1 MQGKIKRAVKVATLA
16 LPVNVH
22 LYMVGNCM

>member
-1 MQGKIKRAVKVATLA
+1 MQGKIKRAVKVAIPA